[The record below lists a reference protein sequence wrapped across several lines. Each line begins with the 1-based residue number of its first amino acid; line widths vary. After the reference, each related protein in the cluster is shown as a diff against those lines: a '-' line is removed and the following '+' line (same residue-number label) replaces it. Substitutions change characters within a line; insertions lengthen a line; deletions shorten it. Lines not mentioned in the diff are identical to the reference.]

1 MEEED
6 LEAGK
11 GSHDQVENVLVDMDE
26 AATLSHHNFL
36 KDTSITSIP
45 YNHKK
50 KLPLPNSGSKK
61 EVKRYPKARKWA
73 NRGAS
78 AVTGG
83 GDLTPGLPLAT
94 TVEPPSIDLS

>member
-1 MEEED
+1 MEE
-6 LEAGK
+6 
-11 GSHDQVENVLVDMDE
+11 
-26 AATLSHHNFL
+26 ATMLSHHNFL

-45 YNHKK
+45 YDHKK
-50 KLPLPNSGSKK
+50 KLPLRNSASKK
-61 EVKRYPKARKWA
+61 EVKRYAKARKWA

-83 GDLTPGLPLAT
+83 GDITPDLPIAT